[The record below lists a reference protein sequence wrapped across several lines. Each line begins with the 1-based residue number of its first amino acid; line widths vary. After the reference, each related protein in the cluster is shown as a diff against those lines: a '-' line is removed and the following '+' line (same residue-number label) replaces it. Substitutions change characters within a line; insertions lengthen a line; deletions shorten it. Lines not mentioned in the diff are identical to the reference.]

1 MPTSC
6 QDPDKDTQDMKLDI
20 KTLVVLGTLLFAAA
34 GFYYTTQNRLD
45 EVETELLFLNRQLG
59 DVQRE
64 AKRQNRLIL
73 RIKKQGNETN

>member
-1 MPTSC
+1 
-6 QDPDKDTQDMKLDI
+6 MKLDI

-73 RIKKQGNETN
+73 RIKKQGNETK